1 MKVINAAKLVDLDSS
16 VLSTVDG
23 ILELSFR
30 DDRKIVSAL
39 RMYPTSGKSR
49 STMTGKP

>member
-16 VLSTVDG
+16 VLSAVDG
-23 ILELSFR
+23 ILELSLR

-39 RMYPTSGKSR
+39 SMCPFAVSRSIMIGKS
-49 STMTGKP
+49 